1 MINSLA
7 RINKELEE
15 THSHCIRNQ
24 NECGMKI
31 LQLEQ
36 ECLRHR
42 ERLEEANKEKMSAN
56 ERIYGLEKLNKSLV
70 EEVRQIELKIKS
82 NHDDLL
88 R

>member
-24 NECGMKI
+24 NECGMKM

-36 ECLRHR
+36 ECLKYR

>member
-24 NECGMKI
+24 NECGI
-31 LQLEQ
+31 RVLQLEQ
-36 ECLRHR
+36 ECLRYR

-70 EEVRQIELKIKS
+70 EEVRQMELKIKS
-82 NHDDLL
+82 SHDDLL